1 MKSTAKIALA
11 LTLIIISAAALT
23 SCGKKA
29 ETAGGTTSDSLLAGS
44 PIEQPQG
51 AVTPNG
57 GFNPDPAG
65 AQAPAPAAQPGNT
78 PAPRSERP
86 ASKPEH
92 KTPKATPPAPAEPS
106 VTVPAGT
113 ALKVSID
120 TPVSSETAHQG
131 DSWTGSIKEAV
142 TVGSLAPFPA
152 GSIVHGV
159 VEGVAP
165 AEKGSRAV
173 LVLRIDSIE
182 ANGKTLSVDAGA
194 DSIVAGSTRARNLG
208 AIAGSAAAGALI
220 GKAIGGSGKGA
231 LIGGILGGAAATGA
245 VAKSKGYQADVAK
258 GAEMLFHVRRDT
270 HLKL

>member
-1 MKSTAKIALA
+1 MKSTAKIAIA

-23 SCGKKA
+23 GCGKKA

-51 AVTPNG
+51 AVTPNS
-57 GFNPDPAG
+57 GFNPDPSG

-86 ASKPEH
+86 AAKPER
-92 KTPKATPPAPAEPS
+92 KTPRATPPAPAEPS
-106 VTVPAGT
+106 VTIPAGT
-113 ALKVSID
+113 ALKVTVD
-120 TPVSSETAHQG
+120 TPITSETAHQG
-131 DSWTGSIKEAV
+131 DSWTGSIKDAV

-152 GSIVHGV
+152 GSLVHGV

-173 LVLRIDSIE
+173 LVLRIESIE
-182 ANGKTLSVDAGA
+182 ANGKTLAVDAGA
-194 DSIVAGSTRARNLG
+194 DSIVAGSTRGRNLG

-245 VAKSKGYQADVAK
+245 VAKSKGYQAEVGK